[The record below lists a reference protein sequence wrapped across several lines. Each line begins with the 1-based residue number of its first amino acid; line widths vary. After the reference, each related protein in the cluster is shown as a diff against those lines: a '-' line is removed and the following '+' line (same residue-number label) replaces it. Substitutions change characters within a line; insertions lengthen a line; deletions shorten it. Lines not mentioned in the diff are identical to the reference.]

1 MALTKVSGS
10 ILKDPL
16 NLGGQVSIGG
26 TLTYEDVTN
35 VDSVGI
41 ITARAGINISGGNL
55 QIGGTNVINS
65 GRALYNLES
74 LKLGDSKEL
83 ILGTGND
90 LKIYHSGSHSFIDEV
105 GNGALKIKGD
115 DIRFENASGTE
126 AVRITSAGDVGIGTA
141 IPVIAGGY
149 GNLSLAGSTGGQL
162 ELKRVST
169 DIRHYIWGNTDLNIG
184 GGYHNGSSSSIVFR
198 VNGSNERLRIIA
210 NGGVGINTS
219 NFSSSL
225 NNEVGL
231 AIHGQSNDNCRI
243 VFTTPT
249 KSSPPSLI
257 GYYGLNRFGVDTY
270 DGLEIRDVTDSYAT
284 RLRIGS
290 GGGIK
295 INCNE
300 TYYAAN
306 LTECNT
312 GQLAF
317 NINKTRQGQTKGIA
331 FGAIGNST
339 TNTGIQCY
347 DTSNNSANPLL
358 LNPFGG
364 NVGIYNINPKSR
376 LHLGSSQ
383 DIRIGDQYGGMASM
397 QQQVSY
403 SSGYTGTHW
412 QFKTTGGIS
421 WSFDGVLIVHGTGG
435 SSYGSEVVHI
445 KIVYSRES
453 GATNSGDTWRNGS
466 VDYNVETLEHGQVGL
481 APSSGDLTIDH
492 DSTPGGATGYSLLKL
507 GWSASGQGVGVWSK
521 LIGNFYWGAPSSGD
535 VEIQDKDANIVFN
548 SNP

>member
-65 GRALYNLES
+65 GRALYNLHS

-90 LKIYHSGSHSFIDEV
+90 LKIYHSGTHSFIDEV

>member
-90 LKIYHSGSHSFIDEV
+90 LKIYHSGTHSFIDEV

-535 VEIQDKDANIVFN
+535 VEIQDKDGNIVFN

>member
-65 GRALYNLES
+65 GRALYNLHS

-90 LKIYHSGSHSFIDEV
+90 LKIYHSGTHSFIDEV

-412 QFKTTGGIS
+412 QFKTTDGIS

-535 VEIQDKDANIVFN
+535 VEIQDKDGNIVFN